1 VRERTRLAIRAEL
14 ADAATRL
21 FTERGFEETTV
32 AAIAAEVGVSGRT
45 FFRYFGSKE
54 DVLFGFLEEMGDELR
69 ARLELRPPSETP
81 LVALRRSF
89 DLIVE
94 RFDQDRPRA
103 LTLLRLTRQTPTL
116 RARHLDKQDQWEDA
130 LTAGLAE
137 RIGVDS
143 GDDLRPRLYA
153 SVALSAVDVA
163 IRHWDETGGK
173 ENLADVIDD
182 AFATAFPSAPA
193 G

>member
-1 VRERTRLAIRAEL
+1 MRERTRLAIRAEL

-21 FTERGFEETTV
+21 FTERGFDETTV
-32 AAIAAEVGVSGRT
+32 EAIAAEVGVSGRT

-54 DVLFGFLEEMGDELR
+54 DVLFGFLEKMGDELR
-69 ARLELRPPSETP
+69 ARLELRPPSEAP

-103 LTLLRLTRQTPTL
+103 LTLLRLTRQTPSL

-130 LTAGLAE
+130 LTAALAT
-137 RIGVDS
+137 RIGVNPD
-143 GDDLRPRLYA
+143 DDLRPRLYA

-173 ENLADVIDD
+173 ENLPDVIDN
-182 AFATAFPSAPA
+182 AFATAFPYTPA
-193 G
+193 D